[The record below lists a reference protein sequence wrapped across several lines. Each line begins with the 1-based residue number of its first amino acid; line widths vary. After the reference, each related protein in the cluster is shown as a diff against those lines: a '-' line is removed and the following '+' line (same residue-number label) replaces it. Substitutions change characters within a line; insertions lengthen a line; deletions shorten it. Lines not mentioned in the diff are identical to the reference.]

1 MAILFKNNFFPVSK
15 MSETMWPNGVPAFGK
30 EMRKEFFL
38 GQDGV
43 HEQVSE
49 Q

>member
-1 MAILFKNNFFPVSK
+1 MFPVSK